1 MKAVAMEPHLTGNR
15 FIELSTFDPSH
26 EHFH

>member
-1 MKAVAMEPHLTGNR
+1 MKAVAMELHLNGNR